1 MAVVWVVMMGSGLID
16 DASIHALNDQAA
28 KKKMMPTA
36 SNPRLVAFNLINCS
50 LCDSNRLYAAPT
62 AAAGA
67 LP

>member
-1 MAVVWVVMMGSGLID
+1 LID
-16 DASIHALNDQAA
+16 DATIHALNDQEA

>member
-1 MAVVWVVMMGSGLID
+1 LVDHAT
-16 DASIHALNDQAA
+16 IHALNDQEA

>member
-1 MAVVWVVMMGSGLID
+1 MAVVRVVMVGSGLMD
-16 DASIHALNDQAA
+16 DATIHALNDQEA

-36 SNPRLVAFNLINCS
+36 SNPRLPPFNLINCI
-50 LCDSNRLYAAPT
+50 LCDLHRLYAAKT